1 VDATQYSNETI
12 NDRIRLI
19 AAETHGITNVHS
31 IYMSNIRQ
39 HSAVADNQEQENR
52 RTSDLL
58 GNDLYAA
65 KQRRE
70 NHKNYPEL
78 RLRLHLYLDVQ
89 MDSELDLTT
98 AHNITESFEDRLK
111 QEIPQIKN
119 VTTHIEIEEAGRDAS
134 TIGIEKRSNE
144 EYIERI
150 KDMALSIDSVVNC
163 KDVAIVEVNGDKHI
177 TLTIKIESRIGK
189 SLTTLRDAH
198 EIATNVQNRIINQTG
213 ATRVVVHTE
222 PS

>member
-1 VDATQYSNETI
+1 
-12 NDRIRLI
+12 
-19 AAETHGITNVHS
+19 
-31 IYMSNIRQ
+31 
-39 HSAVADNQEQENR
+39 
-52 RTSDLL
+52 
-58 GNDLYAA
+58 
-65 KQRRE
+65 
-70 NHKNYPEL
+70 
-78 RLRLHLYLDVQ
+78 LYLDVQ

-119 VTTHIEIEEAGRDAS
+119 VTTHIEIEEAGRDTS

-144 EYIERI
+144 AYIERI